1 MRRRVSSYGDSLE
14 MLLDTMCNVLGGI
27 IFITLTLSLMVGA
40 TPRSATDSYQEQAQ
54 QLTNEIAA
62 VVASNA
68 VVQAEIQQT
77 LQRLQNTPL
86 VFPTN
91 RMRLPAESQA
101 TKTSWEVIA
110 RHGKLYPL
118 YRFSATARDGKAQNK
133 ESLEWQRAGSREVY
147 VVPRPELG
155 ESPEE
160 AVAEMARAFR
170 AAGKTNYYFVFNV
183 YEDSFGAFNRAK
195 EAADRLGFQY
205 GWDPLTQNTRLKL
218 GERGESVPPQN

>member
-1 MRRRVSSYGDSLE
+1 

-40 TPRSATDSYQEQAQ
+40 TPRSAPDAYKEQAR

-62 VVASNA
+62 VVQSNT
-68 VVQAEIQQT
+68 VVQAEIQEA
-77 LQRLQNTPL
+77 LQRLENTQL

-118 YRFSATARDGKAQNK
+118 YRFSAAARDGKGQNTQ
-133 ESLEWQRAGSREVY
+133 SVEWQQAGNREFY
-147 VVPRPELG
+147 VVPRPDRG
-155 ESPEE
+155 EAPET
-160 AVAEMARAFR
+160 AVAEMAQAFR
-170 AAGKTNYYFVFNV
+170 AAGKTNYYFVFTV

-195 EAADRLGFQY
+195 ETADRLGFQY
-205 GWDPLTQNTRLKL
+205 GWDPVTQNTRLKL
-218 GERGESVPPQN
+218 GARGENIPPQN